1 MALRTPEEYK
11 ESIRDGRNLYYR
23 GQRVEDPTEHPALK
37 LAVDHACIDF
47 AMSHDPEYRDLAT
60 VFDPDI
66 GERISRYYSVP
77 RSSEDLL
84 KRSELTQ
91 VGTRLGDGLLLWT
104 RSVPSDGLVA
114 LSIMARKI
122 DAAKE
127 TGYGERVE
135 QYRRHCAM
143 NDLAL
148 SAAMTDARGD
158 RGLGPG
164 EQEHPDY
171 YVRVVRET
179 SEGIV
184 VRGAKAQTT
193 STTHTNE
200 IVVMPTRALK
210 EGEKE
215 YAVSFAVPVNAK
227 GITLIASPYFSEGLN
242 DFEHPISGR
251 HKQTETLTVFE
262 DVFVPWDRVFLN
274 GEWEFTGP
282 LVQTF
287 ANYDRFSYCCS
298 TITKLDLMVGAA
310 FLIAD
315 YNGIMKASH
324 VRDKL
329 VWLISYAETMK
340 ALTKMAA
347 LDCVIDESGVAMGS
361 PLITNVAELHYKSG
375 FHQAVSHL
383 QNLAGGLLVTGPGKE
398 DLESPDTREYI
409 LKYLGGRKGTDT
421 EERLRVMNLIRDLTA
436 SDYGGYIQVSAVH
449 GAGSIEPGKMA
460 IRGNYDPSEA
470 MGLARRV
477 ARID

>member
-47 AMSHDPEYRDLAT
+47 TMSHDPEYRDLAT

-114 LSIMARKI
+114 LSITARKI

-135 QYRRHCAM
+135 QYRRHCAV

-148 SAAMTDARGD
+148 SAAMTDAKGD

-184 VRGAKAQTT
+184 VRGANDQTP

-298 TITKLDLMVGAA
+298 TITKLDLMV
-310 FLIAD
+310 
-315 YNGIMKASH
+315 
-324 VRDKL
+324 
-329 VWLISYAETMK
+329 
-340 ALTKMAA
+340 
-347 LDCVIDESGVAMGS
+347 
-361 PLITNVAELHYKSG
+361 
-375 FHQAVSHL
+375 
-383 QNLAGGLLVTGPGKE
+383 
-398 DLESPDTREYI
+398 
-409 LKYLGGRKGTDT
+409 
-421 EERLRVMNLIRDLTA
+421 
-436 SDYGGYIQVSAVH
+436 
-449 GAGSIEPGKMA
+449 
-460 IRGNYDPSEA
+460 
-470 MGLARRV
+470 
-477 ARID
+477 